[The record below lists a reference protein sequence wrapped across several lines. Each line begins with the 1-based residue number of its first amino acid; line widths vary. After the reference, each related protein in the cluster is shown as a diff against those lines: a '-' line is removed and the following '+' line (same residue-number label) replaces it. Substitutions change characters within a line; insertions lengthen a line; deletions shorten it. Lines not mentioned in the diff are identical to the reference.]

1 MRKVSLII
9 LVFAV
14 AMLISLPAWAADLS
28 GPSGPI
34 SATELK
40 ALMGSDKVVPIYAGS
55 KKENGFI
62 PGSVNIPI
70 AEFYETIDG
79 IPKMAASREKLAD
92 IYGKAG
98 ITPDTYVVFYSS
110 ADDPAHP
117 MRGAWVSGFRG
128 HKKAYFLEGGF
139 EKWISSGFEV
149 SAETTIPKPAVYDV
163 NSLIQDD
170 TFEATLD
177 EVLTAY
183 KTKSSVLVDCRN
195 SDFQSGKEGK
205 AVIYGTIPGSSLI
218 TLKDVLNEDFTF
230 KPNEELQKVFA
241 EKGIY
246 PDTNV
251 TTFCNTGTNATVIRA
266 ALIYVLGYENVQNFD
281 GSMLQ
286 WALKG
291 LAIASQYDHFV
302 IGARKAQIN
311 GQLAELSAA
320 PYLQDGRTYVP
331 ASDLGTSLGYVV
343 TICNGSATFTR
354 VPGGDVLTV
363 DTTVTAEGINFVPLR
378 FVAEEL
384 GFKVDWSAAGND
396 AKIFTP

>member
-1 MRKVSLII
+1 MRKFSLII
-9 LVFAV
+9 LVIAV
-14 AMLISLPAWAADLS
+14 AMLFSLPAWAAEL
-28 GPSGPI
+28 SGPI
-34 SATELK
+34 SAPELK
-40 ALMGSDKVVPIYAGS
+40 ALMGTEKVVPIYVGE
-55 KKENGFI
+55 KESNGYV
-62 PGSVNIPI
+62 PGTVKVPI

-79 IPKMAASREKLAD
+79 IPKMAASREKLAE

-110 ADDPAHP
+110 ANDPAHP

-128 HKKAYFLEGGF
+128 HKKAYFLVGGF
-139 EKWISSGFEV
+139 EKWLSSGFEV
-149 SAETTIPKPAVYDV
+149 STDTTIPEPAVYDV
-163 NSLIQDD
+163 NSLVQDD

-183 KTKSSVLVDCRN
+183 KTKSSVLIDCRN
-195 SDFQSGKEGK
+195 SDFQSGKDGK
-205 AVIYGTIPGSSLI
+205 AVIFGTIPGSTLV

-230 KPNEELQKVFA
+230 KPKEQLQKVFA

-246 PDTNV
+246 PDTNA

-281 GSMLQ
+281 GSMTQ

-291 LAIASQYDHFV
+291 LPIASQYDHFIV
-302 IGARKAQIN
+302 GAGEAQIN
-311 GQLAELSAA
+311 GQLVKLSAA

-331 ASDLGTSLGYVV
+331 AADLGTSLEYVV
-343 TICNGSATFTR
+343 TIYNGSATFAR

-363 DTTVTAEGINFVPLR
+363 DTTVTEGINFVPLR